1 MLYLNS
7 ARFTWDPS
15 LNPKDL
21 AVCGVRPLAFCTLIM
36 AFALNSPNFAESF
49 SAAGFDDV
57 VIAEG
62 ELITARKD
70 DGRAWEVVLDRGGQ
84 LKATITFRGTK
95 PKESSIKI
103 NGQNASMMTEM
114 RTVMTVFCN
123 VSTASQLPAVLA
135 AIEEAVVK
143 AKR

>member
-1 MLYLNS
+1 
-7 ARFTWDPS
+7 
-15 LNPKDL
+15 
-21 AVCGVRPLAFCTLIM
+21 M